1 MSSAVLPNWIV
12 AGAPK
17 SSTSSVF
24 RWLMD
29 HPQVDGPAEKET
41 CYFVDPGAHLFRKD
55 GNFRDQGIAGYARLF
70 AHCDPAATVI
80 VESTPAY
87 LYSRT
92 ALRELPKL
100 PTRPS
105 FIFVLREPIS
115 QLRSLFTY
123 FQQNWNWIP
132 RSMTFQ
138 EFIEAV
144 EEGRS
149 DFGGNELASNALQN
163 AWYSDHLL
171 RWRDAVGEDR
181 MLILLFED
189 LVGDSRGAMQDLAV
203 RLGIDPSFYD
213 DYGLVAENETYE
225 VRNAMLQDLNIF
237 IRGYLPKGR
246 FYEALRSLYR
256 AANTRRPSR
265 VQSEPAIEE
274 RLAEYY
280 APMHRELEQEF
291 GLNLARWRSASGG
304 AAAAH
309 APESGSALP
318 PVYSA
323 PRMFGSR
330 R

>member
-1 MSSAVLPNWIV
+1 MTGAVLPNWIV

-24 RWLMD
+24 RWLLD

-41 CYFVDPGAHLFRKD
+41 CYFVDPGAHLFRKNA
-55 GNFRDQGIAGYARLF
+55 NFRDQGVAGYARLF
-70 AHCDPAATVI
+70 AHCDPAARVI

-105 FIFVLREPIS
+105 FIFVLREPVS

-132 RSMTFQ
+132 RSMSFR
-138 EFIEAV
+138 EFVEAV

-149 DFGGNELASNALQN
+149 DFGGNELAANALQN

-171 RWRDAVGEDR
+171 RWRDAVGADR
-181 MLILLFED
+181 MIILLFED
-189 LVGDSRGAMQDLAV
+189 LVSDSRRAMQGLAE

-213 DYGLVAENETYE
+213 DYALAAENETYE
-225 VRNAMLQDLNIF
+225 VRNAMIQDFNIF

-246 FYEALRSLYR
+246 LYEALRDLYR

-265 VQSEPAIEE
+265 KQSEPAVEQ
-274 RLAEYY
+274 RLAEFY
-280 APMHRELEQEF
+280 APMHRELEHEF
-291 GLNLARWRSASGG
+291 GLNLASWKPASSG
-304 AAAAH
+304 APVA
-309 APESGSALP
+309 SALASESDFP
-318 PVYSA
+318 PEYSA
-323 PRMFGSR
+323 PRMSGR
-330 R
+330 RQ

>member
-1 MSSAVLPNWIV
+1 MTRALLPNWIV

-41 CYFVDPGAHLFRKD
+41 CYFLDPGSHMFSPK
-55 GNFRDQGIAGYARLF
+55 GNFRDQGLRGYGKLF
-70 AHCDPAATVI
+70 AHCDPAARVI

-87 LYSRT
+87 LYSQT
-92 ALRELPKL
+92 ALRELPNL

-105 FIFVLREPIS
+105 FIFVLREPVS

-132 RSMTFQ
+132 RSMTFSD
-138 EFIEAV
+138 FIAAV
-144 EEGRS
+144 EAGRS
-149 DFGGNELASNALQN
+149 DFGGNELAANAVRN
-163 AWYSDHLL
+163 AWYSDHLI
-171 RWRDAVGEDR
+171 RWREAVGEDH

-189 LVGDSRGAMQDLAV
+189 LVSDSRRAMQGLAL

-213 DYGLVAENETYE
+213 DYAFAPENATYV
-225 VRNAMLQDLNIF
+225 VRSPLLQDLNIF

-246 FYEALRSLYR
+246 IYEALRSLYR

-265 VQSEPAIEE
+265 AQSEPAAER
-274 RLAEYY
+274 RLAEHY
-280 APMHRELEQEF
+280 APMLAELEQEF
-291 GLNLARWRSASGG
+291 GLDLAPWRSAG
-304 AAAAH
+304 ALQAAPQQA
-309 APESGSALP
+309 SALDQP
-318 PVYSA
+318 PEFSA
-323 PRMFGSR
+323 AKMSEAGR
-330 R
+330 

>member
-1 MSSAVLPNWIV
+1 MTGGGLPNWIV

-41 CYFVDPGAHLFRKD
+41 CYFVDPDAHVYRKD
-55 GNFRDQGIAGYARLF
+55 GNFRDHGIAGYARLF
-70 AHCDPAATVI
+70 AHCDQAARVI

-105 FIFVLREPIS
+105 FIFVLREPVS

-132 RSMTFQ
+132 RSMTFD

-149 DFGGNELASNALQN
+149 DFGGNELAANALQN

-171 RWRDAVGEDR
+171 RWRDAVGKDR

-189 LVGDSRGAMQDLAV
+189 LVSDSRRAMQGLAV

-213 DYGLVAENETYE
+213 DYALVAENETYE
-225 VRNAMLQDLNIF
+225 VRSAMLQDLNIF

-246 FYEALRSLYR
+246 FYEKLRSLYR

-265 VQSEPAIEE
+265 VQSEPAVEQ

-280 APMHRELEQEF
+280 APMHRELEQQF
-291 GLNLARWRSASGG
+291 GLNLARWQSPTSRAATAHVPENGSEPQPVRSTS
-304 AAAAH
+304 
-309 APESGSALP
+309 
-318 PVYSA
+318 
-323 PRMFGSR
+323 RMSGSR